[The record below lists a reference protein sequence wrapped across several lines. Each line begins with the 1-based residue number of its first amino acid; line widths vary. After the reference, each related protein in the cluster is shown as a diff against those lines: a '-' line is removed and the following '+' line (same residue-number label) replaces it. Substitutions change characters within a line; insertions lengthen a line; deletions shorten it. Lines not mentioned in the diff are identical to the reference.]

1 MAKKLCLALGS
12 GGSRGIAHVGFL
24 QALDENGIKP
34 DYIVGCSMGAIVGA
48 CYAAGITPKE
58 MKETVDSLKFKD
70 IVDVHFFPFTKKGL
84 LRSVKMRN
92 KITSLLGHT
101 SFEELKIPIACIA
114 VDLVSGEVITLKDG
128 DICEAVSASSSIP
141 TVFRPVEIDG
151 MELVDGGVLERV
163 PVRVAKE
170 EFKPDVIVAV
180 DVLGKLREFKPLTG
194 LLSLLLKV
202 VEVNDCHQT
211 KGYYKKYKPNLLIE
225 PELGDMQEFKVERLD
240 FAYEEGYKAGLKYV
254 KKIKKLIKD

>member
-34 DYIVGCSMGAIVGA
+34 DYIVGCSMGAVVGA
-48 CYAAGITPKE
+48 CYASGITPKE
-58 MKETVDSLKFKD
+58 MKDTVDSLKFKD

-101 SFEELKIPIACIA
+101 SFENLKIPFACIA
-114 VDLVSGEVITLKDG
+114 VDLISGEVVTLKDG

-170 EFKPDVIVAV
+170 FDADVVVAV
-180 DVLGKLREFKPLTG
+180 DVLGKLREFKPITG

-202 VEVNDCHQT
+202 VEVNDCYQT
-211 KGYYKKYKPNLLIE
+211 KNYYKKYKPNLLIE
-225 PELGDMQEFKVERLD
+225 PELGDMIEYKVERLD
-240 FAYEEGYKAGLKYV
+240 FAYEQGYKAGLKYV
-254 KKIKKLIKD
+254 KKIKKLLQD

>member
-34 DYIVGCSMGAIVGA
+34 DCIVGCSMGAIVGA
-48 CYAAGITPKE
+48 CYAAGITPKQ

-84 LRSVKMRN
+84 LRSVKMRT
-92 KITSLLGHT
+92 KITSLLGDA
-101 SFEELKIPIACIA
+101 SFESLNIPFACIA
-114 VDLVSGEVITLKDG
+114 VDLVKGEVVTLKDG
-128 DICEAVSASSSIP
+128 DLSEAVSASSSIP
-141 TVFRPVEIDG
+141 TVFRPVEVG
-151 MELVDGGVLERV
+151 NMELVDGGVLERV

-170 EFKPDVIVAV
+170 EFNPDVIVAV

-202 VEVNDCHQT
+202 VEVNDCQRT
-211 KGYYKKYKPNLLIE
+211 KRYFKKYKPNILIE
-225 PELGDMQEFKVERLD
+225 PELGDMLEFKVERLD
-240 FAYEEGYKAGLKYV
+240 FAYDEGYKAGLKYV
-254 KKIKKLIKD
+254 KKIKKLLQD